1 MAPVEDLK
9 QAATGFA
16 QVGLYL
22 RTEQWRSA
30 EALNLTPTQLNL
42 LVYLK
47 RRGPNK
53 GVSLA
58 RLLGISQATASRAIA
73 TLLRKGLVER
83 QTDPGDG
90 RASRVGLTP
99 AGARLAADQPVAP
112 TALLASL
119 AGLDIHAHSLLQ
131 RTLTQI
137 ILGLQTARA
146 IEPQRMCATC
156 CFFRPYAHP
165 DTTTPHHCDFVD
177 APFGTKSLRLDC
189 GDHRTADCRT
199 RQWRRFLAGPPKQRS
214 TDPCPDSNEGSTTTK
229 PS

>member
-1 MAPVEDLK
+1 MTAVEDLT
-9 QAATGFA
+9 QAATGFT

-42 LVYLK
+42 LVYLR

-73 TLLRKGLVER
+73 TLQRKGLVES

-90 RASRVGLTP
+90 RAILVGLTSS
-99 AGARLAADQPVAP
+99 GSRLAEAQPAAP
-112 TALLASL
+112 KALLAAL
-119 AGLDIHAHSLLQ
+119 AGLDVHVHTLLQ
-131 RTLTQI
+131 SALTQI
-137 ILGLQTARA
+137 ILELQTAGA

-156 CFFRPYAHP
+156 RFFRPYAHP
-165 DTTTPHHCDFVD
+165 EAATPHHCDFVD
-177 APFGTKSLRLDC
+177 APFGTRSLRLDC
-189 GDHRTADCRT
+189 GDHRTADCRS
-199 RQWRRFLAGPPKQRS
+199 RQWRRFLEGPPSQRS
-214 TDPCPDSNEGSTTTK
+214 VHP
-229 PS
+229 